1 MTLSLD
7 NPVQGGFDVDVFT
20 DNGTALSGA
29 GNDYTA
35 LSQTVSF
42 AGTASE
48 NQTVIIN
55 VDNDTIAE
63 GNEAFYLRMS
73 NRSTSL
79 PVSISDTATLTI
91 NDDDT
96 TTVTNRRFFAG
107 EQWDGFG
114 NSNVGQG
121 SSGWLHG
128 GSLYRQ
134 RDSYNG

>member
-1 MTLSLD
+1 MSVVENVAGGQVTVTLSLD

-35 LSQTVSF
+35 LSGQMVSF

-63 GNEAFYLRMS
+63 GNEEFYVRMA
-73 NRSTSL
+73 NRPRRLYQWGS
-79 PVSISDTATLTI
+79 V
-91 NDDDT
+91 
-96 TTVTNRRFFAG
+96 TTVP
-107 EQWDGFG
+107 
-114 NSNVGQG
+114 
-121 SSGWLHG
+121 
-128 GSLYRQ
+128 
-134 RDSYNG
+134 